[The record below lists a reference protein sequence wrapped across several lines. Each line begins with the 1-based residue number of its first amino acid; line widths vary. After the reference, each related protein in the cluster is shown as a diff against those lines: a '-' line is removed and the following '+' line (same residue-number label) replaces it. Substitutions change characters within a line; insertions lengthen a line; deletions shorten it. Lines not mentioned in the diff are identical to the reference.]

1 MVSCKDVGARLGS
14 FLRGELSFPDRFAIH
29 RHLAHCPNCARL
41 VEEGRDA
48 LNVSKSALTRAA
60 DPVADEVPE
69 QLVRAILV
77 TCRGAHRA

>member
-1 MVSCKDVGARLGS
+1 MVSCKDVGGRLGP
-14 FLRGELSFPDRFAIH
+14 FLRGELSFPDRFATH
-29 RHLAHCPNCARL
+29 RHLANCPRCARV

-48 LNVSKSALTRAA
+48 LNVSKSALSRTV

-77 TCRGAHRA
+77 TCRGAH